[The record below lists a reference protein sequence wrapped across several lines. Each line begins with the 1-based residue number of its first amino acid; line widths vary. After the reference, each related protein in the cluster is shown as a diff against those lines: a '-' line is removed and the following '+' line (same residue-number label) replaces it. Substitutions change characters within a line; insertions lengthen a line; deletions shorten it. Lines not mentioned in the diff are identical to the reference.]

1 MDNVVYDKL
10 PVVNIFQ
17 RDFRGTRDFSKYT
30 LKNLVYMF
38 GDGARGKHKIR
49 PSVSIWGGFNTT
61 DLEANMFWPD
71 ELILDPPRGSRF
83 GLLSYDEAPKYAF
96 SSYSFGNLRDM
107 FEQSLDTKMSNFES
121 DPKLFGS
128 PVVISAINP
137 TNPEVP
143 KLMEN
148 TSRFNKTE
156 NATIVKPYIE
166 DNYEGIPNPV
176 NLQSEKLRVDV
187 AGSIKSKQVL
197 APGNVASNIRRR

>member
-1 MDNVVYDKL
+1 MAVTNT
-10 PVVNIFQ
+10 FQ
-17 RDFRGTRDFSKYT
+17 RDFRTARDLTRYT
-30 LKNLVYMF
+30 LRNIAFMF
-38 GDGARGKHKIR
+38 GDGPSGRHKIR
-49 PSVSIWGGFNTT
+49 PSLSIWESYKASTT
-61 DLEANMFWPD
+61 TIEEDWAN
-71 ELILDPPRGSRF
+71 ELILDPPRGARF
-83 GLLSYDEAPKYAF
+83 GLLGYDEKPRYSF
-96 SSYSFGNLRDM
+96 SSRSFGQLRDM

-121 DPKLFGS
+121 DPKTFGS

-148 TSRFNKTE
+148 TSRYNKTE

-187 AGSIKSKQVL
+187 AGSIKSRQIL